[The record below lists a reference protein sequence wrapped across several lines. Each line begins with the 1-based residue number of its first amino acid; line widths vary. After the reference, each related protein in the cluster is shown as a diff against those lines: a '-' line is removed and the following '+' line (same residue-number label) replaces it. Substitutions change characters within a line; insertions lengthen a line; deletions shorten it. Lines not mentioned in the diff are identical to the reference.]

1 MRPTRRTYDDPREL
15 REVILRLRSSI
26 LEAPKEVDAGWEF
39 GRLVLAKGFPQFEEC
54 DLPVWID
61 EPGAAF
67 RKVRFE
73 FPEDNLRGFAAVLSY
88 TRENDPAFTREGD
101 RIYEAFAGWVSPER
115 EQELDE
121 WIAFLNRDIEAGI
134 AAEAAR
140 RASHRR

>member
-1 MRPTRRTYDDPREL
+1 MVTEQRGGFPRT
-15 REVILRLRSSI
+15 SS
-26 LEAPKEVDAGWEF
+26 PGWDF
-39 GRLVLAKGFPQFEEC
+39 GRLVLVKGYPQFEES
-54 DLPVWID
+54 DLPVD
-61 EPGAAF
+61 LMPEAAF
-67 RKVRFE
+67 RKVRFD

-88 TRENDPAFTREGD
+88 TRETDPAYTREGD
-101 RIYEAFAGWVSPER
+101 RIYEAFAGWVPPER